1 MMRTLYCVD
10 LLSMKC
16 CRGGLKMSAV
26 KSKVMSL
33 RLDVQELRLH
43 VQGLDLV
50 WVWLYLLLGV

>member
-1 MMRTLYCVD
+1 
-10 LLSMKC
+10 
-16 CRGGLKMSAV
+16 MSAV

-50 WVWLYLLLGV
+50 WVWLYLLLGVWRYELRVVHQPN